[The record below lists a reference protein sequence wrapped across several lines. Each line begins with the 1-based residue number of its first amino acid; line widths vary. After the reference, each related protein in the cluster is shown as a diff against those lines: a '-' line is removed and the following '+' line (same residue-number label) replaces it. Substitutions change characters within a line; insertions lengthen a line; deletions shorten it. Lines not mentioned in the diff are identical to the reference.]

1 MNESGLSGFEKVMYR
16 HDSQVT
22 PMSLFA
28 VNDWEW
34 FYKSEGIFFWPQLL
48 LATFSLVHVLAC
60 FYLLSG
66 RYYLGNGLLSPGRL
80 MGGIQRHARLDRSER
95 KKEAEK
101 APANLLEYVISSGL
115 KREKSLGNSESDRI
129 EVEAGLQDAIESVYI
144 GTERR
149 LGYLGLFAQINMLV
163 GLLGTVVGMVASF
176 QVISQSNTAPPPR
189 ELASGVSQALLTTIV
204 GLGVAIPSLCAYFHF
219 RGKSLR
225 LQLDLEQAA
234 SQFLSENFPKTV
246 SGKG

>member
-1 MNESGLSGFEKVMYR
+1 MSGFEKVMYR

-115 KREKSLGNSESDRI
+115 KREKSLGNPESDRI
-129 EVEAGLQDAIESVYI
+129 EVEAGLQESGSSDNDCGPWCGYSQSVCSFSLSGQI
-144 GTERR
+144 FAATTRPR
-149 LGYLGLFAQINMLV
+149 AGYL
-163 GLLGTVVGMVASF
+163 
-176 QVISQSNTAPPPR
+176 
-189 ELASGVSQALLTTIV
+189 
-204 GLGVAIPSLCAYFHF
+204 AIF
-219 RGKSLR
+219 K
-225 LQLDLEQAA
+225 
-234 SQFLSENFPKTV
+234 
-246 SGKG
+246 